1 MKTAG
6 NSGAG
11 SGVIWRRFL
20 WMKEG
25 LLKNKGEEIMDQNN
39 TYEQEIDLK
48 DLMFAV
54 LHKWKGILLVAI
66 VFAILLGGVKAVMT
80 YRNQNNEENILEAE
94 ENYEEELHAY
104 ETSKETLE
112 RELGNL
118 QTDIENQQ
126 NYMEKSVLMN
136 MSPYDIYEARAD
148 IFIKTDYEIMPGMVY
163 QNVDYTDTILQTY
176 QSVMTSVA
184 FLSHIA
190 ESTGIDVQ
198 YLQEL
203 IKIERGSTVI
213 GSTSKLTNLLTV
225 KVKNSSKKDAEAVL
239 KKLLDGIEL
248 LQANITANIGE
259 HTVNTVNK
267 STGATVDLALADQQ
281 REKNNQ
287 LINLQQ
293 SLEEKQQALDDLEEP
308 EKLTSASTATI
319 KDGIKYGVLGGVLG
333 GFMMVFFICVIFVMS
348 DKMYSSKELRR
359 RSGIKVLGIFPVS
372 EKKSGM
378 VNNLL
383 NRLEGK
389 IYSASAEEEAALI
402 AANICNYANEVKK
415 LLVTGTI
422 DEKKIA
428 EVTHLLADKLPGM
441 ELVSGSNMLKNVETI
456 KALPTC
462 DGVVLVE
469 QAGVSTYG
477 MMGQEIEKVR
487 DLQKEMI
494 GCVVFE

>member
-1 MKTAG
+1 
-6 NSGAG
+6 
-11 SGVIWRRFL
+11 
-20 WMKEG
+20 
-25 LLKNKGEEIMDQNN
+25 
-39 TYEQEIDLK
+39 
-48 DLMFAV
+48 
-54 LHKWKGILLVAI
+54 
-66 VFAILLGGVKAVMT
+66 
-80 YRNQNNEENILEAE
+80 
-94 ENYEEELHAY
+94 
-104 ETSKETLE
+104 
-112 RELGNL
+112 
-118 QTDIENQQ
+118 
-126 NYMEKSVLMN
+126 
-136 MSPYDIYEARAD
+136 
-148 IFIKTDYEIMPGMVY
+148 MVY

-225 KVKNSSKKDAEAVL
+225 KVKNSSKKDAEDVL

>member
-1 MKTAG
+1 
-6 NSGAG
+6 
-11 SGVIWRRFL
+11 
-20 WMKEG
+20 MKEEI
-25 LLKNKGEEIMDQNN
+25 LRNKGEEIMDQNN

-66 VFAILLGGVKAVMT
+66 AFAILLGGVKAVMT

-225 KVKNSSKKDAEAVL
+225 KVKNSSKKDAEDVL
-239 KKLLDGIEL
+239 KKLLE
-248 LQANITANIGE
+248 IGRA
-259 HTVNTVNK
+259 HV
-267 STGATVDLALADQQ
+267 
-281 REKNNQ
+281 
-287 LINLQQ
+287 
-293 SLEEKQQALDDLEEP
+293 
-308 EKLTSASTATI
+308 
-319 KDGIKYGVLGGVLG
+319 
-333 GFMMVFFICVIFVMS
+333 
-348 DKMYSSKELRR
+348 
-359 RSGIKVLGIFPVS
+359 
-372 EKKSGM
+372 
-378 VNNLL
+378 
-383 NRLEGK
+383 
-389 IYSASAEEEAALI
+389 
-402 AANICNYANEVKK
+402 
-415 LLVTGTI
+415 
-422 DEKKIA
+422 
-428 EVTHLLADKLPGM
+428 
-441 ELVSGSNMLKNVETI
+441 
-456 KALPTC
+456 
-462 DGVVLVE
+462 
-469 QAGVSTYG
+469 
-477 MMGQEIEKVR
+477 
-487 DLQKEMI
+487 
-494 GCVVFE
+494 

>member
-1 MKTAG
+1 
-6 NSGAG
+6 
-11 SGVIWRRFL
+11 
-20 WMKEG
+20 MKEEI
-25 LLKNKGEEIMDQNN
+25 LRNKGEEIMDQNN

-66 VFAILLGGVKAVMT
+66 GFAILLGGVKAVMT

-225 KVKNSSKKDAEAVL
+225 KVKNSSKKDAEDVL

-287 LINLQQ
+287 LITLQQ

-359 RSGIKVLGIFPVS
+359 RSGIKVLGIF
-372 EKKSGM
+372 
-378 VNNLL
+378 
-383 NRLEGK
+383 
-389 IYSASAEEEAALI
+389 
-402 AANICNYANEVKK
+402 CNYANEVKK

>member
-1 MKTAG
+1 
-6 NSGAG
+6 
-11 SGVIWRRFL
+11 
-20 WMKEG
+20 
-25 LLKNKGEEIMDQNN
+25 MDQNN
-39 TYEQEIDLK
+39 IYEQEIDLK

-54 LHKWKGILLVAI
+54 LHKWKGILIIAI
-66 VFAILLGGVKAVMT
+66 VFAVLLGGVKAAMT
-80 YRNQNNEENILEAE
+80 YRAQNDEEAVLEAE
-94 ENYEEELHAY
+94 EKYKDDLRAY
-104 ETSKETLE
+104 ELNKESME
-112 RELGNL
+112 RELDNL
-118 QTDIENQQ
+118 QTDIENQK
-126 NYMEKSVLMN
+126 NYIEKSVLMN

-148 IFIKTDYEIMPGMVY
+148 IFIKTDYEIMPGMFY

-203 IKIERGSTVI
+203 IQIERGSTVI

-225 KVKNSSKKDAEAVL
+225 KVKNSSQKEAESVL
-239 KKLLDGIEL
+239 KKLLDGIDL
-248 LQANITANIGE
+248 LQVNITENIGE
-259 HTVNTVNK
+259 HTVNIVNK
-267 STGATVDLALADQQ
+267 STGATVDLALADKQ
-281 REKNNQ
+281 RDKNTQ
-287 LINLQQ
+287 LINSQH
-293 SLEEKQQALDDLEEP
+293 SLEEKQQALEDLEEP

-319 KDGIKYGVLGGVLG
+319 KSGVKYGVLGGVLG

-359 RSGIKVLGIFPVS
+359 RLGIKVLGSFPVIR
-372 EKKSGM
+372 KKKAGK
-378 VNNLL
+378 VDELL

-389 IYSASAEEEAALI
+389 VYSSSAEEEAALI
-402 AANICNYANEVKK
+402 AANISNYANDVKK

-422 DEKKIA
+422 EEKKIA
-428 EVTHLLADKLPGM
+428 EVTGLLADKLPGM
-441 ELVSGSNMLKNVETI
+441 EILSGANMLKNVETI
-456 KALPTC
+456 KLLPTC
-462 DGVVLVE
+462 EGVVLVE

-477 MMGQEIEKVR
+477 MMGQEIEKIK

>member
-1 MKTAG
+1 
-6 NSGAG
+6 
-11 SGVIWRRFL
+11 
-20 WMKEG
+20 MKEEI
-25 LLKNKGEEIMDQNN
+25 LRNKGEEIMDQNN

-287 LINLQQ
+287 LISLQQ

-319 KDGIKYGVLGGVLG
+319 KNGIKYGVLGGVLG

-372 EKKSGM
+372 
-378 VNNLL
+378 
-383 NRLEGK
+383 GK
-389 IYSASAEEEAALI
+389 
-402 AANICNYANEVKK
+402 
-415 LLVTGTI
+415 
-422 DEKKIA
+422 
-428 EVTHLLADKLPGM
+428 
-441 ELVSGSNMLKNVETI
+441 
-456 KALPTC
+456 
-462 DGVVLVE
+462 
-469 QAGVSTYG
+469 
-477 MMGQEIEKVR
+477 
-487 DLQKEMI
+487 
-494 GCVVFE
+494 